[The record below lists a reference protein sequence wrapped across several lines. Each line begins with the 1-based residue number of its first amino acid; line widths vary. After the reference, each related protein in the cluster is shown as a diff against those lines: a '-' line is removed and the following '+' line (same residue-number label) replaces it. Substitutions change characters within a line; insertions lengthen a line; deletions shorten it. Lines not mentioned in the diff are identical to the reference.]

1 MLDPLLRSS
10 YPWTLDMLI
19 DAIEYYVFGG
29 VLQGVV
35 YSSGYLNNSAICNV
49 LLEIVKCLLVVYNGG
64 HR

>member
-1 MLDPLLRSS
+1 
-10 YPWTLDMLI
+10 MLI